1 MTKVRS
7 YERVPYPVRPSKQV
21 ERKLFVEVFQR
32 LADHG
37 ISVRDATY
45 IGLGS
50 VFYVDFLL
58 FHKYLYVDHMVCSEN
73 SGDDNRMK
81 FNLPYKFIDL
91 RLSDVSALIPEIE
104 EGRRYLIWLD
114 FDQPL
119 GRPMLDTI
127 GGFVRRLS
135 SGSIFIVTIDAQHRV
150 DEEVMLE
157 EDFTLQEYEDH
168 VCHEMNRE
176 LGRYIGKCVVRSDLS
191 QNELPRVLV
200 RAIEGK
206 VKEVF
211 SRRSGMDFL
220 RLFNFKYADGAQ
232 MLTYGGIVCNLSL
245 RTELSKVDWTSW
257 DGVETGREPRSLT
270 VPPLTHK
277 EKQWLDSHMK
287 KKDRK
292 VSRHMPFELKDSAR
306 DAYLR
311 YYRHYP
317 TYADSLL

>member
-1 MTKVRS
+1 MAKARS
-7 YERVPYPVRPSKQV
+7 YERVPYPIRPSKQV
-21 ERKLFVEVFQR
+21 ERKLFVEVLQR
-32 LADHG
+32 LADYG
-37 ISVRDATY
+37 ISVRDAIY
-45 IGLGS
+45 VGLGS

-58 FHKYLYVDHMVCSEN
+58 FHKYLYIDHMVCSEN
-73 SGDDNRMK
+73 SGDDDRMK

-91 RLSDVSALIPEIE
+91 RLSDISTLIPDIE
-104 EGRRYLIWLD
+104 EGRHYIIWLD

-119 GRPMLDTI
+119 DRPMLDTI

-135 SGSIFIVTIDAQHRV
+135 SGSIFIVTVDAQHRV

-157 EDFTLQEYEDH
+157 RGYTLRAYEDY
-168 VCHEMNRE
+168 VCREMNRE
-176 LGRYIGKCVVRSDLS
+176 LGRYIGRRVARSDLS

-206 VKEVF
+206 IQEVF
-211 SRRSGMDFL
+211 SRRTAMEFL
-220 RLFNFKYADGAQ
+220 RIFNFKYADGAQ
-232 MLTYGGIVCNLSL
+232 MFTYGGIVCNLSL
-245 RTELSKVDWTSW
+245 KNGLSQVDWTHW
-257 DGVETGREPRSLT
+257 DGVEIGREPRNIT

-277 EKQWLDSHMK
+277 EKQWLDAHMR

-292 VSRHMPFELKDSAR
+292 VSRQMPFELKDSAR